1 MKRPQRET
9 ANGSASARLAP
20 LAQIGEK
27 EAIMSDDL
35 KNRGQQDR
43 NRINV
48 NEEWEVR
55 HWTEAL
61 GVSREELERA
71 VQQVGPSVDAVRQH
85 LGRR

>member
-1 MKRPQRET
+1 
-9 ANGSASARLAP
+9 
-20 LAQIGEK
+20 
-27 EAIMSDDL
+27 MSDDL

-48 NEEWEVR
+48 NEDWEVR